1 MFVDVVEW
9 FKTSDLRS
17 DTRKCARV
25 RTPSSTK
32 IILGLEYWDWNIG
45 IGILGLEYWGH

>member
-9 FKTSDLRS
+9 FKTSDLS
-17 DTRKCARV
+17 PDTRKCARV

-32 IILGLEYWDWNIG
+32 IIFLIDLKINNNN
-45 IGILGLEYWGH
+45 